1 MDDISNEPFY
11 VGMCAIFI
19 ILVMTVAY
27 VELYI

>member
-1 MDDISNEPFY
+1 MDDISSEPFY
-11 VGMCAIFI
+11 VGVCAMFM